1 MTEFSQKLLLRNGK
15 KEVRIAKKK
24 EEEASNDVFRAFTCW
39 ESSKLKH
46 LGHLVNLV
54 GFPSLSVRVTHGFI
68 FITARKD
75 PLLTPF
81 RLETSQRKDE
91 RERAPPCGE
100 ATAVRLNARLRER
113 ETPP

>member
-1 MTEFSQKLLLRNGK
+1 MAK
-15 KEVRIAKKK
+15 KKKK
-24 EEEASNDVFRAFTCW
+24 EEEEKASKDVFRAFTCW
-39 ESSKLKH
+39 ESSELKH

-68 FITARKD
+68 FIAARKD

-81 RLETSQRKDE
+81 RLETSQRKEE

>member
-1 MTEFSQKLLLRNGK
+1 M
-15 KEVRIAKKK
+15 
-24 EEEASNDVFRAFTCW
+24 
-39 ESSKLKH
+39 
-46 LGHLVNLV
+46 NLV

-68 FITARKD
+68 FIAARKD

-81 RLETSQRKDE
+81 RLETSQRKEE

-113 ETPP
+113 ERDSSIATVLRSNSLFE